1 MKKREKIG
9 FVLENCGCWIFG
21 ILFFIILFL
30 VLFAAQNTV
39 YAYKAEFALPNYAYL
54 LLGLLMWTGIRVSEE
69 YWPKGIKIYLKDH
82 SEKLIRI
89 FTILFFGFLVYIVY
103 NYYFITGWDAGLLT
117 RFLQGSLLTVLLMK
131 AIIFQS
137 ILITF
142 Y

>member
-39 YAYKAEFALPNYAYL
+39 YAYKAEFVLPNYAYL

-69 YWPKGIKIYLKDH
+69 YWPKGIKIYL
-82 SEKLIRI
+82 I
-89 FTILFFGFLVYIVY
+89 
-103 NYYFITGWDAGLLT
+103 
-117 RFLQGSLLTVLLMK
+117 
-131 AIIFQS
+131 
-137 ILITF
+137 
-142 Y
+142 